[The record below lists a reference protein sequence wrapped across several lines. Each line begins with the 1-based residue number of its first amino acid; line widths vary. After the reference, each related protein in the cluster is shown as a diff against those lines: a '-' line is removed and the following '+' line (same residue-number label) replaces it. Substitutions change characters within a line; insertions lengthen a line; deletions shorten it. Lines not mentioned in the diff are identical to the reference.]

1 MSMPY
6 IQHAVYSF
14 MHKFKVEN
22 KLKKK
27 RNAFLLSIKLILM
40 CGFESKLKIEIK
52 YLITYL

>member
-1 MSMPY
+1 MSMPF

-27 RNAFLLSIKLILM
+27 ETRSCFQL
-40 CGFESKLKIEIK
+40 
-52 YLITYL
+52 Y